1 MYKENNINKEEAQ
14 AGFKNVLTLQEVSAL
29 TGISKGHLYH
39 LCSQRQIPH
48 YKQGRTYFKRD
59 EVEAWL
65 TSRRIP
71 TQAEINSKAAA
82 YCITH

>member
-1 MYKENNINKEEAQ
+1 MANINNENAIISANEKRILTAKETSQ
-14 AGFKNVLTLQEVSAL
+14 LI
-29 TGISKGHLYH
+29 GISLSRLYT
-39 LCSQRQIPH
+39 LCSERTIPH
-48 YKQGRTYFKRD
+48 YKQGKLYFKRD
-59 EVEAWL
+59 EVEDWL